1 MDTPKQPKSPYPAV
15 SSCIH
20 CIQLYPA
27 IELDTLNTQSIF
39 RIGCTLG
46 VSIAIIWDDLA
57 LSKYWSN
64 ICHPMEPKVDL
75 RPISTDS
82 ESSPQNP
89 EKSSTK
95 SGRFLT
101 RPGLLPHPPP
111 QSLISSMNMH
121 RQKRLTIASLI
132 NSYSARA
139 YCRVIS
145 EIDTGLRN
153 LRVMRTCNRW
163 NR

>member
-57 LSKYWSN
+57 LSKYCPKSLAEMCPHLKPFRECVPLCHTRALQRHEPSLWGLARVPTSPDSPVSTTGTSAAAWSVLSQHRPQ
-64 ICHPMEPKVDL
+64 HPDSAL
-75 RPISTDS
+75 RALLLACRLDMR
-82 ESSPQNP
+82 QA
-89 EKSSTK
+89 
-95 SGRFLT
+95 RF
-101 RPGLLPHPPP
+101 R
-111 QSLISSMNMH
+111 
-121 RQKRLTIASLI
+121 AS
-132 NSYSARA
+132 R
-139 YCRVIS
+139 R
-145 EIDTGLRN
+145 G
-153 LRVMRTCNRW
+153 MK
-163 NR
+163 